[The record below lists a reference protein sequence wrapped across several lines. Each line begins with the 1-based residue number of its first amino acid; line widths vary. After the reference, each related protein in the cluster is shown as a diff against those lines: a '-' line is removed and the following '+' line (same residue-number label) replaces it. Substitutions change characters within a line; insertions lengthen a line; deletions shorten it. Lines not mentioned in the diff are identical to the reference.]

1 MKKILFAVLAAMA
14 LPLFAQQSHVNIQFD
29 PQRNTENIRPYST
42 SVISPEVHDDNTV
55 TFRIN
60 APKAQEVLL
69 TGSMFV
75 GNDSRRRVPFEKKEN
90 GLWEL
95 TIGPLKPEIYFYY
108 FIIDGVQNIDP
119 NNTFTGHA
127 AMPSFSILFVHGD
140 EPTWYDPKPEVPHGS
155 ITTHYYY
162 SSVTNALRDMM
173 VYTPAN

>member
-1 MKKILFAVLAAMA
+1 MVFLSEVWAKILFVRKLVLSLRKINCFNNMKKILFAVLAAMA

-108 FIIDGVQNIDP
+108 FI
-119 NNTFTGHA
+119 T
-127 AMPSFSILFVHGD
+127 
-140 EPTWYDPKPEVPHGS
+140 
-155 ITTHYYY
+155 YYL
-162 SSVTNALRDMM
+162 S
-173 VYTPAN
+173 